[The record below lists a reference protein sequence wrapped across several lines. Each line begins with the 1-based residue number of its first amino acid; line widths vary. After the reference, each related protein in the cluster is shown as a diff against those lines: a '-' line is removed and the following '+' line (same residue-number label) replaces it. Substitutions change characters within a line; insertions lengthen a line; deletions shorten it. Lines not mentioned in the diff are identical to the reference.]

1 MMAMITGP
9 LRFDQKVD
17 HIDGNPRNN
26 CLENLQVLDNTENMR
41 KCPFTVLTEADATQI
56 WDLLRLTPLS
66 AREIGEAYGVS
77 RGTIEAIRYGR
88 SWNSVTGLASAKR
101 IHRPEAQR
109 KTTLRKKAEAAAIRQ
124 KSAWLRRDL
133 QLGSHFQQIR
143 PAKPFVRPV
152 RTSEEARH
160 C

>member
-9 LRFDQKVD
+9 LRLDQKVD

-66 AREIGEAYGVS
+66 
-77 RGTIEAIRYGR
+77 
-88 SWNSVTGLASAKR
+88 
-101 IHRPEAQR
+101 PPCQ
-109 KTTLRKKAEAAAIRQ
+109 
-124 KSAWLRRDL
+124 
-133 QLGSHFQQIR
+133 
-143 PAKPFVRPV
+143 
-152 RTSEEARH
+152 
-160 C
+160 